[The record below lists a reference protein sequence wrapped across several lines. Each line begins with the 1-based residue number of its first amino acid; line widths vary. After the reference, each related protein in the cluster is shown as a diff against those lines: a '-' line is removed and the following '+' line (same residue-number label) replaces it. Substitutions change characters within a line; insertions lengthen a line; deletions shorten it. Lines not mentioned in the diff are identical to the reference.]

1 MAASTIIYFDLSK
14 LFSNLDDSGNVR
26 KCSEISGVY
35 ITNDG
40 FQAEFD
46 KIGSDNVLKGR
57 ISSLYKITGT
67 VSIKCTG
74 NAYLEGSG
82 VVTLGFRFED
92 CKIFWSNN
100 VAWTKVGCTKWN
112 WENYKSLIML
122 SKHGA
127 GNR

>member
-1 MAASTIIYFDLSK
+1 M
-14 LFSNLDDSGNVR
+14 

-40 FQAEFD
+40 SQAEFD
-46 KIGSDNVLKGR
+46 EIGSDNILKGR
-57 ISSLYKITGT
+57 MSSLYKITGT

-74 NAYLEGSG
+74 NAYFEGSG
-82 VVTLGFRFED
+82 VVTLGFRFEN
-92 CKIFWSNN
+92 CNIFWSNN

-127 GNR
+127 GIACYDKN